1 MKLLL
6 DTHSLIWWFNDDQRL
21 GPRTRALIADREND
35 IFASCVS
42 FWEISI
48 KHRIGKL
55 PEIGSVIHS
64 EARASGFAIL
74 EIEQAHLAKLEELPL
89 DPNFKDPFDNLILA
103 QAIVEVATLITGD
116 RKLLKSGIQAIRTK

>member
-6 DTHSLIWWFNDDQRL
+6 DTHSLIWWLNDDLRMGQQAKSL
-21 GPRTRALIADREND
+21 VADRNNHVLV
-35 IFASCVS
+35 SCVS

-55 PEIGSVIHS
+55 DEIGSVIHAEVLS
-64 EARASGFAIL
+64 SGFLVLGIDA
-74 EIEQAHLAKLEELPL
+74 AHLAKLEDLPL

-103 QAIVEVATLITGD
+103 QALVEGATLITGD
-116 RKLLKSGIQAIRTK
+116 RKLLRSGVRSIRAR